1 MGIDIMGAPGRFHM
15 RTIRIR
21 AAFLSA
27 FFMAGIV
34 SVYAQEIIQLP
45 PPKTEGGMPLMQA
58 LKERKS
64 GREFSARKLPI
75 ETLSSLLWA
84 AWGIN
89 RPDGHRTAPSARN
102 SQEMDV
108 YVSMSEGLFLYEA
121 KNHQLRKIL
130 DEDIRAATGNNDYV
144 KDAALN
150 LIYVA
155 DLTKANIPDPLAV
168 EFYTG
173 ANTAFLA
180 QNVYL
185 FCASEGLSAVVR
197 GNINKPELGKIMKL
211 RSDQKITLAQ
221 SVGYPKAN

>member
-1 MGIDIMGAPGRFHM
+1 MKNTRF
-15 RTIRIR
+15 R

-34 SVYAQEIIQLP
+34 SASAQETIPLP
-45 PPKTEGGMPLMQA
+45 DPKKEGGMPLMQA
-58 LKERKS
+58 LNERKS
-64 GREFSARKLPI
+64 GREFSSQKLS
-75 ETLSSLLWA
+75 EQMLSGLLWA

-89 RPDGHRTAPSARN
+89 RSDGHRTAPSARN
-102 SQEMDV
+102 MQEIDV
-108 YVSMSEGLFLYEA
+108 YVAKSDGLFLYEA
-121 KNHQLRKIL
+121 KNHQLKKIL
-130 DEDIRAATGNNDYV
+130 GEDIRAATGNNEYV

-155 DLTKANIPDPLAV
+155 DLAKANISDPLMV

-173 ANTAFLA
+173 ADTAFLA

-185 FCASEGLSAVVR
+185 FCASEGLSTVVR
-197 GNINKPELGKIMKL
+197 GNINRSELAKVMKL

-221 SVGYPKAN
+221 SVGYPKTN

>member
-1 MGIDIMGAPGRFHM
+1 MATG
-15 RTIRIR
+15 
-21 AAFLSA
+21 LVSA
-27 FFMAGIV
+27 
-34 SVYAQEIIQLP
+34 YAQEIIQLP

-58 LKERKS
+58 LKERRS
-64 GREFSARKLPI
+64 GRDFSPKKLPLS
-75 ETLSSLLWA
+75 TLSSLLWA

-89 RPDGHRTAPSARN
+89 RPDGHHTAPSARN
-102 SQEMDV
+102 SQEIDV
-108 YVSMSEGLFLYEA
+108 YAATSDGLYLYQP
-121 KNHQLRKIL
+121 KNQQLQKIL
-130 DEDIRAATGNNDYV
+130 GEDIRAATGTNEYV

-155 DLTKANIPDPLAV
+155 DLTKANIKDPGAI

-173 ANTAFLA
+173 ADTAFLA

-197 GNINKPELGKIMKL
+197 GSINRPELAKIMKL

-221 SVGYPKAN
+221 SVGYPKTN